1 MGNIVDSIFKSTK
14 FSYTHFLVYLL
25 LIFLVL
31 KRTTVVA
38 DDQIYIIIK

>member
-25 LIFLVL
+25 LIFL